1 MSLNRVLLWSQRRG
15 SNDQFYY
22 MREDVMYILERRKW
36 DEITGIIGQLFQFC
50 YFYKGFI
57 WDERAT
63 LSHGPF
69 P

>member
-36 DEITGIIGQLFQFC
+36 DEITGIISDLNDISSIQLA
-50 YFYKGFI
+50 GDI
-57 WDERAT
+57 ME
-63 LSHGPF
+63 
-69 P
+69 